1 MMKLTAKQEKF
12 CLEYLVDLNATQA
25 AIRAGYSKHTAK
37 TIAGQNLSKLIIMDK
52 IAELQQKTIDKTLI
66 TIENTIQFIK
76 EVSEEAREGADASNA
91 LKGADMLMKYLG
103 GYERDNKSKEANK
116 VIIVESF

>member
-1 MMKLTAKQEKF
+1 MKLTAKQEKF